1 MTMIEPQP
9 VTITDRADLP
19 EKAKELFV
27 QGYRLVQI
35 CATTGDSTLEVTYS
49 FDRDYAFTNMRVI
62 LQKDDTV
69 LPSITG
75 SFLAAFT
82 YENELQDLFGIKVT
96 DLAINYNGNFYKMSI
111 KTPFLEKKSSGAA

>member
-1 MTMIEPQP
+1 MIEPQP
-9 VTITDRADLP
+9 VIAIDRADLP
-19 EKAKELFV
+19 EKAKEFFV

-35 CATTGDSTLEVTYS
+35 CATNGDSTLEVTYS

-82 YENELQDLFGIKVT
+82 YENELQDLFGIKIT
-96 DLAINYNGNFYKMSI
+96 DLAINYNGNFYKMAI
-111 KTPFLEKKSSGAA
+111 KTPFLVNKSSGAA

>member
-35 CATTGDSTLEVTYS
+35 CATTGDSTIEVTYS